1 MTEFEKYYAEIE
13 GYYNDAIANGNCHFT
28 KNTDHLHNAAIM
40 LLMLTYGQH
49 LRMYCGRM
57 SIFKNRF
64 YTHIPVDNNPEEI
77 RERMAQ
83 AFEKFITT
91 PGNKAEIILQYGCK
105 GLTDDLIFDPALLKR
120 GNVELFKVSEFIRDK
135 SEINH
140 YSFITKEDEGPDGEI
155 YRLETD
161 AYFHRAL
168 CKIGKDDAIVAPVET
183 FRKLREMTFNVKLA

>member
-13 GYYNDAIANGNCHFT
+13 GYYRDAVDNGNCHFT

-64 YTHIPVDNNPEEI
+64 YDHIPKENNPEEI
-77 RERMAQ
+77 KERIAQ
-83 AFEKFITT
+83 TFERFITT

-120 GNVELFKVSEFIRDK
+120 GNVELFKVSDLVKDK
-135 SEINH
+135 SDINH
-140 YSFITKEDEGPDGEI
+140 YSFIDDSKVS
-155 YRLETD
+155 RLETD
-161 AYFHRAL
+161 AILHRAL
-168 CKIGKDDAIVAPVET
+168 CKIGLCDIESPLASFEKLMSMSYPVA
-183 FRKLREMTFNVKLA
+183 L

>member
-64 YTHIPVDNNPEEI
+64 YGHIPADNNPEEI
-77 RERMAQ
+77 KDRMAQ

-120 GNVELFKVSEFIRDK
+120 GNVELFKVPDVVR
-135 SEINH
+135 EISDIDH
-140 YSFITKEDEGPDGEI
+140 YSFIDDDGI
-155 YRLETD
+155 VYRLETD
-161 AYFHRAL
+161 PDQHRAL
-168 CKIGKDDAIVAPVET
+168 CKIGENNDIGAPLKSFNT
-183 FRKLREMTFNVKLA
+183 LRDLSYEVNKANVINC